1 MMQQEIEQDGPSGV
15 FLSRLQNVKKTA
27 SGWICRCPA
36 HDDGKASLSVS
47 QGSDGRVLLKC
58 HAGCDAESIVQ
69 ALSLDLKDLFP
80 RKDKASV
87 VAVYDYVDAAGT
99 MRFQTVRFAP
109 KDFRQRRPDGKGGW
123 AWNLKGVLLVLYRLP
138 SVLAAASVGRTVF
151 VVEGEKDANGLV
163 ALGFVA
169 TTSPMGAGKWKPQYS
184 EALAGAHVVIIADKD
199 APGRKH
205 AEQVAK
211 GVFPGAKSVR
221 ILELPGDGV
230 KDASD
235 WIRAGGTKEQL
246 QIIAKAAPTWKPG
259 ASVVS
264 IKAEPQEREP
274 GDEEPESIERESDW
288 PEPLP
293 FGTGAAPEIRASL
306 IPEPISSFVAALAV
320 ALQVP
325 QSACMIAA
333 LCTVAATMAKRA
345 VVQIGPDWSEPLNIY
360 GAMVLP
366 PGERKSAILSACR
379 APLDDWEAG
388 AVKAVGERFASLSAE
403 KRILEARARAAEKR
417 ASAKGSD
424 LSVRDE
430 AIRMAREAAAFHV
443 PATPQVFVD
452 DITTEKIVG
461 VMQDQGGKIALF
473 SDEGGIFDIMAG
485 LYSGG
490 SLKIDAYLKAYD
502 GKAIRVDR
510 VGRASEIV
518 HEPALTMCL
527 GVQPAIIRALGQ
539 NTAMRGRGLIGRVI
553 FVLPDSMLGK
563 RLINPPAMPA
573 DIKAD
578 YRRIILFLSDMEDPM
593 PGEQRIIWLSPDALA
608 LFNAFRQELEPML
621 APDADLGAITDW
633 AGKLAGSIA
642 RIAALWHSVE
652 AAAAHSQPWQSSI
665 SGETMHKAIALGRL
679 LQDHAKAAF
688 GLMQADGVRS
698 TATVIL
704 EWIARKGIQSFTKRD
719 AYRALARHLT
729 RADEIEAPIG
739 LLTERGYIRQV
750 SVNGGNRM
758 STRALTAYEPHPS
771 ALTRNVNVGNG
782 GPYTLE
788 THSTREKIYKNDC
801 IRGSA
806 DTYLDARVTLDSMRP
821 DRVNNAPDWALT
833 VLTDQKDPR
842 SETTRTPIPSGSE
855 PFLDREPGEDD
866 ELPSVHWQ
874 DREGWQ

>member
-1 MMQQEIEQDGPSGV
+1 M
-15 FLSRLQNVKKTA
+15 LSRVQNPKKTGT
-27 SGWICRCPA
+27 GWICRCPA

-47 QGSDGRVLLKC
+47 MGSDGRVLLKC
-58 HAGCDAESIVQ
+58 HAGCDAESIVR
-69 ALSLDLKDLFP
+69 AAGLELRDLFP
-80 RKDKASV
+80 RKDGASI

-109 KDFRQRRPDGKGGW
+109 KDFRQRRPDSKGGW

-138 SVLAAASVGRTVF
+138 SVIEAAKAGRTVL
-151 VVEGEKDANGLV
+151 VTEGEKDADNLAV
-163 ALGFVA
+163 MGFVA
-169 TTSPMGAGKWKPQYS
+169 TTSPMGAGKWRDSYS
-184 EALAGAHVVIIADKD
+184 ESLAGAPVVIIADKD
-199 APGRKH
+199 EPGRKH

-211 GVFPGAKSVR
+211 SVFSVAKSVR
-221 ILELPGDGV
+221 IIELPGDGI

-246 QIIAKAAPTWKPG
+246 QAIAKAAPVWTPG
-259 ASVVS
+259 ESVVS
-264 IKAEPQEREP
+264 IKAAKEARE
-274 GDEEPESIERESDW
+274 EQASIEVEPEPANDW

-293 FGTGAAPEIRASL
+293 FGMGTAPEIRASL
-306 IPEPISSFVAALAV
+306 IPEPIASFVAALAV

-366 PGERKSAILSACR
+366 PGERKSAILSTCR
-379 APLDDWEAG
+379 APLDEWEAS
-388 AVKAVGERFASLSAE
+388 AVRRFGERFAALSAE

-417 ASAKGSD
+417 ASAKND
-424 LSVRDE
+424 PALRDE
-430 AIRMAREAAAFHV
+430 AIRMAQEAALFRVA
-443 PATPQVFVD
+443 ATPQCFVD
-452 DITTEKIVG
+452 DITTERIVG
-461 VMQDQGGKIALF
+461 VMQEQGGKIALF
-473 SDEGGIFDIMAG
+473 SDEGGIFDIMGG
-485 LYSGG
+485 LYASGA
-490 SLKIDAYLKAYD
+490 LKIDAYLKAYD

-527 GVQPAIIRALGQ
+527 AVQPAIIRSLGQ
-539 NTAMRGRGLIGRVI
+539 NTAMRGRGLLGRVI

-563 RLINPPAMPA
+563 RLINPPAMPS

-578 YRRIILFLSDMEDPM
+578 YRRIILFLSDMEDPT
-593 PGEQRIIWLSPDALA
+593 PGEQRIIRLSPDALA

-665 SGETMHKAIALGRL
+665 SGETMHKSIALGRL

-698 TATVIL
+698 AATVIL

-719 AYRALARHLT
+719 AYRALARHIT

-739 LLTERGYIRQV
+739 LLTERGYLRPV
-750 SVNGGNRM
+750 SVNGGNRV

-771 ALTRNVNVGNG
+771 VITRNVNAGNG
-782 GPYTLE
+782 VPYTLE
-788 THSTREKIYKNDC
+788 INSTREKICKNDC
-801 IRGSA
+801 TRGSV
-806 DTYLDARVTLDSMRP
+806 DTSLDARVTLDSMRP
-821 DRVNNAPDWALT
+821 ERVNNAPDWALT
-833 VLTDQKDPR
+833 ALTDQKDPR

-855 PFLDREPGEDD
+855 LFLDREPGEDD
-866 ELPSVHWQ
+866 ELPSAHWQ

>member
-1 MMQQEIEQDGPSGV
+1 MQHGIDQEGSLGV
-15 FLSRLQNVKKTA
+15 FLARLQNVRKTGT
-27 SGWICRCPA
+27 GWICGCPA

-58 HAGCDAESIVQ
+58 HAGCDAESIVR
-69 ALSLDLKDLFP
+69 ALSLDMKDLFP
-80 RKDKASV
+80 RKDKASI
-87 VAVYDYVDAAGT
+87 VAVYDYVDAAGAL
-99 MRFQTVRFAP
+99 RFQTVRFAP

-138 SVLAAASVGRTVF
+138 SVLAAAKVGRTVF
-151 VVEGEKDANGLV
+151 VVEGEKDADNLA

-169 TTSPMGAGKWKPQYS
+169 TSSPMGAGKWKPAYS
-184 EALAGAHVVIIADKD
+184 EALTGAHVVIVADKD
-199 APGRKH
+199 EPGRKH

-230 KDASD
+230 KDSSD
-235 WIRAGGTKEQL
+235 WLKEGGTKEQL

-264 IKAEPQEREP
+264 IKAEPQREP
-274 GDEEPESIERESDW
+274 GDEEPESIKQESDW

-293 FGTGAAPEIRASL
+293 FGSGAAPEIRASL
-306 IPEPISSFVAALAV
+306 IPEPIASFVAALAV

-424 LSVRDE
+424 LVVRDE

-443 PATPQVFVD
+443 PSTPQVFVD

-490 SLKIDAYLKAYD
+490 ALKIDAYLKAYD

-527 GVQPAIIRALGQ
+527 GVQPSIIRALGQ

-563 RLINPPAMPA
+563 RLINPPPMPA

-578 YRRIILFLSDMEDPM
+578 YRRIILFLSDMEAPM
-593 PGEQRIIWLSPDALA
+593 PGEQRIIRLSPDALS

-665 SGETMHKAIALGRL
+665 SGETMHKAITLGRL

-698 TATVIL
+698 IATVIL
-704 EWIARKGIQSFTKRD
+704 DWVARKGIQSFTKRD
-719 AYRALARHLT
+719 AYRAIARHIT
-729 RADEIEAPIG
+729 RADEIEAPMG
-739 LLTERGYIRQV
+739 LLVERGYLRQV
-750 SVNGGNRM
+750 SVNGGNRVA
-758 STRALTAYEPHPS
+758 TRTLTAYEPHPS
-771 ALTRNVNVGNG
+771 VLTRNVNIGNG

-806 DTYLDARVTLDSMRP
+806 DTPIDVRVTPDSMRFES
-821 DRVNNAPDWALT
+821 VNNAPDWAMTALT
-833 VLTDQKDPR
+833 GEKG
-842 SETTRTPIPSGSE
+842 TRMDGAGTPIPSGFE
-855 PFLDREPGEDD
+855 PFLGREPGEDD
-866 ELPSVHWQ
+866 ELPSAHWQ